1 MQFEQ
6 KFTLPVDRPR
16 AWQFL
21 MDIPALSTCMPGV
34 QGFEALDDRTF
45 TGAMVVKVG
54 PISINMDTKATI
66 ETRDDTAYE
75 AVMSI
80 QGNDRR
86 IGGAVRGKM
95 GLKLREIG
103 PAQTEVNVATDVSVL
118 GKIGQFGFS
127 IMKKKADDMLE
138 QFASRIRERL
148 A

>member
-6 KFTLPVDRPR
+6 KFTLPVDRAK

-54 PISINMDTKATI
+54 PISINMEAKATV
-66 ETRDDTAYE
+66 ETRDDTAY
-75 AVMSI
+75 AAIMSI

-86 IGGAVRGKM
+86 IGGTVRGKM
-95 GLKLREIG
+95 GLTLREIS
-103 PAQTEVNVATDVSVL
+103 PAETEVHVSTDVSVL